1 MFCLGLR
8 IGEMAGLQ
16 VRDLDLSRHE
26 LTIRR
31 TVIEVGGRVSVQ
43 DATKTN
49 RSRTLPLPPEL
60 PLSSKLEDYVRGSGR
75 IGAAPLFSAT
85 EGGVIRPNNWR
96 RRVWKRAMAAAGI
109 DEPPTPH
116 SGRRTTASLLSAGGV
131 PPSTVQAILGHS
143 TLQQTGE
150 YIDVARDEMEHG
162 LAKLGQLYGGS

>member
-1 MFCLGLR
+1 
-8 IGEMAGLQ
+8 
-16 VRDLDLSRHE
+16 
-26 LTIRR
+26 
-31 TVIEVGGRVSVQ
+31 
-43 DATKTN
+43 
-49 RSRTLPLPPEL
+49 
-60 PLSSKLEDYVRGSGR
+60 
-75 IGAAPLFSAT
+75 
-85 EGGVIRPNNWR
+85 
-96 RRVWKRAMAAAGI
+96 MAAAGI